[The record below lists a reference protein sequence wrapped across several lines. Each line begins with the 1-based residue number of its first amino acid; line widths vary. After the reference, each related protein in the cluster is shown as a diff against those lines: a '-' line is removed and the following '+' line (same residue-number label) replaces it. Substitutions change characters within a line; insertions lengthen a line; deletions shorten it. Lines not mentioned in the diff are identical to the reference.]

1 MLGVGLA
8 VGCRK
13 VLGFGDRVQE
23 GGRDLRGSKRFRGR
37 GNMQAT
43 QTRRGTSGL
52 HTVNSW
58 RQRRCARGAGSQ
70 VSTAAP

>member
-1 MLGVGLA
+1 MQDLLKGLDE
-8 VGCRK
+8 K
-13 VLGFGDRVQE
+13 QDRVLELLGDVPIGDALASIRQ
-23 GGRDLRGSKRFRGR
+23 RLD
-37 GNMQAT
+37 NMQAT